1 MSLAKGMQV
10 AGLVFVLAGLVLSIV
25 TGMEEAQ
32 GFKSMW
38 FEIGGLLLG
47 GLVFLAGRALEAR
60 D

>member
-1 MSLAKGMQV
+1 MTAAKGLQV
-10 AGLVFVLAGLVLSIV
+10 TGLVLVLAGLVLSIV

-38 FEIGGLLLG
+38 FELGGLLLG
-47 GLVFLAGRALEAR
+47 GVIFLAGRALEAR